1 MDAYLLSHFLNRSDG
16 DPEVA
21 GVALDVF
28 DPGGLLE
35 DAGVVSD
42 GSDRGEVV
50 GGAGE
55 EESSDLAGFGSAQ
68 DLPEHFGGDA
78 FPARGGTDLVADV
91 ASEYFQIRSQFMPE
105 GDAADDVIAGSGPV
119 NRFGDE
125 SRLG

>member
-55 EESSDLAGFGSAQ
+55 EESSDLAGFGSA
-68 DLPEHFGGDA
+68 
-78 FPARGGTDLVADV
+78 
-91 ASEYFQIRSQFMPE
+91 
-105 GDAADDVIAGSGPV
+105 
-119 NRFGDE
+119 
-125 SRLG
+125 